1 MKMKIGN
8 IIFWIVTVL
17 CIVSLILG
25 PIFIKIIKNL
35 MLGAFMYASA
45 IILWLVMIII
55 SETQKHNNSE
65 KDNTADNIEENISTS
80 DFWEKCKTC
89 EYFDGYD
96 ICLHKKNFGSVT
108 DESKKV
114 CKNKNLWQRKQ

>member
-1 MKMKIGN
+1 MKIGN

-17 CIVSLILG
+17 CIISLILG
-25 PIFIKIIKNL
+25 PIFTKITGNL
-35 MLGAFMYASA
+35 MLGALMYASA
-45 IILWLVMIII
+45 IILWLVMIIT
-55 SETQKHNNSE
+55 SETQKHNKSE
-65 KDNTADNIEENISTS
+65 EDKIISKENNTS
-80 DFWEKCKTC
+80 DFWKKCKSC

-114 CKNKNLWQRKQ
+114 CKNKNLWQQKQ